1 MRGVRSAT
9 AAWALCGPALVVIG
23 CYEGVAL
30 ESGTGDGAS
39 DTEGP
44 SGTSETESGEDTG
57 DTPQPPSLTC
67 DTVGMQPLRRLS
79 AAQYWEVVG
88 GLLPAPL
95 ATAAREINAFP
106 QTRIDDN
113 FTTFASANTVSTAES
128 IQIEDNAEA
137 IATLFREDL
146 AALAPMLI
154 PCVSEGL
161 SVEVVDGC
169 MPAFVDDFATRA
181 FRRPPTEAERALV
194 LDLYAGVRDEDG
206 VEEALAA
213 VLQFFLQA
221 PGLLYVTEPGLPT
234 EDPLVVALSGH
245 EVATRLALLFSGGL
259 PDDELVAAA
268 SDGRLLTRE
277 GVEDQARRLSASSDV
292 SNAMTTFHH
301 EWLRGF
307 SLDGAERNHP
317 LWDEDT
323 SAAMSE
329 ELRAFGQWFIDETD
343 GSFRTLLTTEAFPS
357 DGRLN
362 AIYNASEPTGSARRG
377 VLTTAAAM
385 ASAAHSDSTSLVE
398 RGAFVRQHVLC
409 LPVPAFPG
417 DVDIEGTLG
426 DYGDLPTARERLEPL
441 MIEPS
446 CAGCHV
452 GLNPFGF
459 PFEAYDWVGAHRIQE
474 NGADIDTAV
483 DIDIGVF
490 AGSFTNASELVV
502 ALAESELAQDC
513 YATHWF
519 RYAMG
524 RRETEEDTCSLDE
537 IRAAFSSSE
546 GDVREL
552 LVAIAVSDGFRF
564 RNTGDGGGE

>member
-1 MRGVRSAT
+1 MT
-9 AAWALCGPALVVIG
+9 AAWALCGAALGVAG
-23 CYEGVAL
+23 CYEGVTL
-30 ESGTGDGAS
+30 ESGTGDGAA
-39 DTEGP
+39 DTEG
-44 SGTSETESGEDTG
+44 GTAASETASGEETG
-57 DTPQPPSLTC
+57 DSPEPPSLTC
-67 DTVGMQPLRRLS
+67 DTVGAQPLRRLS
-79 AAQYWEVVG
+79 GAQYWEVVE

-95 ATAAREINAFP
+95 ATAAREIDAFP

-146 AALAPMLI
+146 ATLAPMLI
-154 PCVSEGL
+154 PCTSAGL
-161 SVEVVDGC
+161 SAEVVDGC
-169 MPAFVDDFATRA
+169 MPGFVDEFATRA
-181 FRRPPTEAERALV
+181 FRRPPTDAERALV

-221 PGLLYVTEPGLPT
+221 PALLYVTEPGLAT
-234 EDPLVVALSGH
+234 EDPSIVALSGH

-259 PDDELVAAA
+259 PDDELVEAA

-277 GVEDQARRLSASSDV
+277 GVEAQARRLSSSPDV

-301 EWLRGF
+301 EWMRGF
-307 SLDGAERNHP
+307 SLDDAERNHA
-317 LWDEDT
+317 LWDDEAG
-323 SAAMSE
+323 AAMRE
-329 ELRAFGQWFIDETD
+329 ELRAFGQWFIEETD

-362 AIYNASEPTGSARRG
+362 AIYNAGESASSVRRG
-377 VLTTAAAM
+377 LLTTAAAM

-417 DVDIEGTLG
+417 DIDIEGTLG
-426 DYGDLPTARERLEPL
+426 DYGDLPTARQRLEPL

-459 PFEAYDWVGAHRIQE
+459 PFEAYDWVGAHRTEE
-474 NGADIDTAV
+474 NGATIDTSV
-483 DIDIGVF
+483 DIDIAVF
-490 AGSFTNASELVV
+490 AGSFSNASELVV

-524 RRETEEDTCSLDE
+524 RRETELDSCSLDE
-537 IRAAFSSSE
+537 IRTAFSASE

-552 LVAIAVSDGFRF
+552 LIAIAVSDGFRF
-564 RNTGDGGGE
+564 RRAGDEGEGE